1 MQNVNIKALKLNLR
15 RQNTEQFESDVLP
28 DSTNDLLTTES
39 RPLDEN
45 TLP

>member
-1 MQNVNIKALKLNLR
+1 MSTLKLNLR
-15 RQNTEQFESDVLP
+15 RQNIEQFESDVLP

-39 RPLDEN
+39 RSLDEN